1 MDVRENTSGRD
12 RDVSEK
18 FVELLI
24 VSDGE
29 LNVTRDDSG
38 TLVVSGGISCQL
50 QDLSSEVLK
59 DSCHVNGSSTSE
71 SRGEVHASH
80 VSCDTS
86 NGELKSSLGRSAAR
100 LSFALSSSSFSFSG
114 HFDSKIRFEVLN
126 TTICKSV

>member
-71 SRGEVHASH
+71 SRGEIHVSH
-80 VSCDTS
+80 VSGDTS
-86 NGELKSSLGRSAAR
+86 YGELKSSFSRSGAR
-100 LSFALSSSSFSFSG
+100 LSFALSSSSFSFSS
-114 HFDSKIRFEVLN
+114 HFDN
-126 TTICKSV
+126 

>member
-1 MDVRENTSGRD
+1 MDVGENTSGRD

-18 FVELLI
+18 FVELLV

-59 DSCHVNGSSTSE
+59 NGSKVDWSSSSDSVGILSLFQE
-71 SRGEVHASH
+71 SGDS
-80 VSCDTS
+80 S
-86 NGELKSSLGRSAAR
+86 NWELKSS
-100 LSFALSSSSFSFSG
+100 SSS
-114 HFDSKIRFEVLN
+114 L
-126 TTICKSV
+126 